1 MGEQEFFEKGLTL
14 SFEFSR
20 YVLAH
25 PDIEDQ
31 IPKGA
36 LVAFLIADDPA
47 FNERSLALARQRREE
62 GQPVVL
68 VKVEGLAP
76 PMTSRLINPQL
87 ELSPRI

>member
-1 MGEQEFFEKGLTL
+1 MTEQEFFENGLTL

-20 YVLAH
+20 YALAH
-25 PDIEDQ
+25 PEIEDQ

-36 LVAFLIADDPA
+36 LVAFLLADDPA
-47 FNERSLALARQRREE
+47 FSERSLAVAKRRREE

-76 PMTSRLINPQL
+76 PLPSRLINPQL
-87 ELSPRI
+87 ELSPTL